1 MNNYFYPA
9 IFSKEGNSYNVKFID
24 FDKTTCEITVCNKY
38 DFTDLSHLEG
48 TFKVHTLQGILL
60 EGKVD
65 LSEVAPHG
73 CKRITVYDSAES
85 GAWCDEQDI
94 WLTITVCYKEKQ
106 IWSEEA
112 HHEVA
117 FHQECL
123 NKAVQKT
130 VKEPADNGSS
140 GELHM
145 VEKSGIIYVEGRNFT
160 VEFDR
165 VHGYLSGYTLNG
177 ERLICKGLGLNFW
190 RAPVDNDKNVAE
202 IWEKA
207 MLKAMTNLVEKV
219 TVEEKEQEV
228 VISVS
233 QIYAPITVDW
243 KIIVKAEYHIQADGL
258 ITMSYH
264 GVPTGVQLPES
275 FPRIGMRFVLD
286 KACEQAVWY
295 GRGPLETYPDCKEGN
310 AIGYWKKNV
319 EDFYFPYVL
328 PQETGNPED
337 TRGAA
342 FVTEA
347 GNGICIASD
356 KEFSFGA
363 LHYTQEN
370 LTQATHTNEL
380 HRTENIQLSVDYAQ
394 HGLGSASWGAECLE
408 KDKLYPEPFT
418 FTWKI
423 FGTGKESLVE
433 RAEQY
438 RRK

>member
-1 MNNYFYPA
+1 M
-9 IFSKEGNSYNVKFID
+9 
-24 FDKTTCEITVCNKY
+24 
-38 DFTDLSHLEG
+38 
-48 TFKVHTLQGILL
+48 
-60 EGKVD
+60 
-65 LSEVAPHG
+65 
-73 CKRITVYDSAES
+73 
-85 GAWCDEQDI
+85 
-94 WLTITVCYKEKQ
+94 TIAVCYKEKQ

-123 NKAVQKT
+123 NKAVRKT
-130 VKEPADNGSS
+130 VKEPADNRSS

-145 VEKSGIIYVEGRNFT
+145 VEKAGIIYVEGQNFT
-160 VEFDR
+160 AEFDR

-177 ERLICKGLGLNFW
+177 ERLICKGLGLNLW

-310 AIGYWKKNV
+310 AIGCWEKKV

-328 PQETGNPED
+328 PQETGNHED
-337 TRGAA
+337 TRWAA

-423 FGTGKESLVE
+423 FGTGKESLAE